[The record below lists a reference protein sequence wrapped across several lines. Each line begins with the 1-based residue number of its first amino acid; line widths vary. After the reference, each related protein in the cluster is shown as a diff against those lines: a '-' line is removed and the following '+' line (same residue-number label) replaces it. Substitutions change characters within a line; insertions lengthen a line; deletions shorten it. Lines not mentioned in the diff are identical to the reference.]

1 MHKPAES
8 QSTAAESLP
17 KANTTMNAPLL
28 LELFTEELPPKAL
41 KNLGDAFADS
51 ITTTLSK
58 LQLLGA
64 ESRTTAY
71 ASPRRLAVH
80 ITDVRATSPDQPTE
94 VKLLPVAIGLDA
106 NGNAT
111 APLTKKMAALGFADV
126 AVSALE
132 KVSDGKQE
140 QLVYRYTATGKPL
153 ADGLQ
158 SALTQAIEKLPIPK
172 VMSYQRP
179 DGSTVH
185 FVRPA
190 HSLIALHA
198 EAVIDISALGL
209 QSGRRTQGHRFL
221 GEKDIDVDHA
231 DHYENVL
238 RERGKVIASF
248 AARRA
253 AIEQQLKDNAGTDT
267 VIAPDALVDE
277 VTALVEWP
285 SVYAGHFEESFL
297 EVPQECLILTMQ
309 ANQKYFALTDAQ
321 GRMRNR
327 FLLVSNLQT
336 DKPHTIT
343 SGNERVL
350 RARLSD
356 ARFFFQ
362 QDRKKPLA
370 SRDAQLRMVV
380 YHNQLGTQADR
391 VGRLAQLAQ
400 QIAPALGV
408 DATTAH
414 RAATLAK
421 ADLVTD
427 MVGEF
432 PELQGIMGMYYARHD
447 GEAGDIPQAIED
459 HYHPRFAGDTL
470 PKTRLGMA
478 VALADKLETLVGI
491 YGIGL
496 VPTGDRD
503 PFALRRHALGVI
515 RMLIE
520 NNLNIDVRALLTSV
534 RSLFAGFASVTDC
547 DEGLY
552 GFMLDRLRGYL
563 RDRGYSVPE
572 IEAVLALQPA
582 RFNDIIARLD
592 AVRAFRALPEAEA
605 LASANKR
612 ISNILRKAGEVSAS
626 VDSSRLHENAEQ
638 QLWSQL
644 NTVRPSSEGA
654 FSKGQYAESLKA
666 LAQLK
671 PAVDAF
677 FNDVMVMAD
686 DIAVRNN
693 RLALLQSLHGQMN
706 RVADLSQLAAG

>member
-1 MHKPAES
+1 
-8 QSTAAESLP
+8 
-17 KANTTMNAPLL
+17 MNAPLL

-41 KNLGDAFADS
+41 KNLGEAFADS
-51 ITTTLSK
+51 ITATLSK
-58 LQLLGA
+58 LQLLGS
-64 ESRTTAY
+64 ESRSVAY

-80 ITDVRATSPDQPTE
+80 ITDVRAISPDQPTE
-94 VKLLPVAIGLDA
+94 AKLLPVSIGLDT

-111 APLTKKMAALGFADV
+111 APLSKKMAALGFADV
-126 AVSALE
+126 PVSALE
-132 KVSDGKQE
+132 KVSDGKQD
-140 QLVYRYTATGKPL
+140 QLVYRYTAPGKPL
-153 ADGLQ
+153 AQALQ
-158 SALTQAIEKLPIPK
+158 AALTQAIEKLPIPK

-209 QSGRRTQGHRFL
+209 NSGRRTQGHRFL
-221 GEKDIDVDHA
+221 GEKDIDIDHA
-231 DHYENVL
+231 DHYENLL

-248 AARRA
+248 PARRA
-253 AIEQQLKDNAGTDT
+253 AIEAQLQQNAGSDT
-267 VIAPDALVDE
+267 VVAPDALIDE

-285 SVYAGHFEESFL
+285 CVYAGHFEESFL

-336 DKPHTIT
+336 DQPQTIT

-362 QDRKKPLA
+362 QDRKKPLEA
-370 SRDAQLRMVV
+370 RLAQLGSVV
-380 YHNQLGTQADR
+380 YHNQLGTQAER
-391 VGRLAQLAQ
+391 VKRISTLAGQL
-400 QIAPALGV
+400 APALGL
-408 DATTAH
+408 DAATAT
-414 RAATLAK
+414 RAASLAK

-447 GEAGDIPQAIED
+447 GEAGDIPQSIED

-470 PKTRLGMA
+470 PKTQLGMA

-503 PFALRRHALGVI
+503 PFALRRHALGII
-515 RMLIE
+515 RMLME
-520 NNLNIDVRALLTSV
+520 NKLDINVRALLTSV
-534 RSLFAGFASVTDC
+534 RALFADFPSVTDC
-547 DEGLY
+547 DDALY
-552 GFMLDRLRGYL
+552 GFVLDRLRGYL
-563 RDRGYSVPE
+563 RDRQYNTAD

-582 RFNDIIARLD
+582 RFNDIITRLD
-592 AVRAFRALPEAEA
+592 AVRAFRDLPEAEA

-612 ISNILRKAGEVSAS
+612 ISNILRKAGQVTQA
-626 VDSSRLHENAEQ
+626 VDSKRLTEAAEQ

-644 NTVRPSSEGA
+644 GEVSPVSENA
-654 FSKGQYAESLKA
+654 FGEGRYADSLQA
-666 LAQLK
+666 LARLK
-671 PAVDAF
+671 PSVDAF
-677 FNDVMVMAD
+677 FNDVMVMAED
-686 DIAVRNN
+686 MDVRNN
-693 RLALLQSLHGQMN
+693 RLALLQSLHTQMN